1 MAPRASWKGYLKLSL
16 VSCAVNLYPASSS
29 SSRVSFNTINRKTGN
44 RVKRQFVDA
53 ETGEVVENEDQ
64 AKGYPVAK
72 DSYLIVDDEE
82 LDKIQLESTHT
93 IDIEK
98 FVPRS
103 EIDPR
108 YLEAPYYIA
117 PSERV
122 AEEAFAIIRDAMRDE
137 KVVGLGR
144 VVMARRE
151 RIMMLEPLG
160 KGLVGTVLRYGSEVR
175 NEDSYFDEIP
185 DMKLPEEMT
194 DLAHVIIERK
204 AGHFRPEEFT
214 DRYED
219 AVVELVR
226 AKQAGMPAKPPEQ
239 PSRPSNVVSIMDAL
253 RKSIAAEGGQ
263 ASGARKASAK
273 AAEETAARA
282 EAEGSV
288 EDERG
293 RQAARRRLRKRRE
306 SQVTRLRGRVR
317 FAGLGVARRRSARRA
332 PRV

>member
-1 MAPRASWKGYLKLSL
+1 MAPRANWKGYLKLSL
-16 VSCAVNLYPASSS
+16 VSCAVNLYPASST

-44 RVKRQFVDA
+44 KVKRQFVDA
-53 ETGEVVENEDQ
+53 GTGQVVENEDQ

-72 DSYLIVDDEE
+72 DSYLLVDDDE
-82 LDKIQLESTHT
+82 LDDIQIESTHT

-98 FVPRS
+98 FVPRV

-108 YLEAPYYIA
+108 YYDAPYYVA

-144 VVMARRE
+144 VVIARRE

-160 KGLVGTVLRYGSEVR
+160 KGILGTALRYGSEVR
-175 NEDSYFDEIP
+175 GEDAYFEDIP
-185 DMKLPEEMT
+185 DLKLPQEMQE
-194 DLAHVIIERK
+194 LAHVIIERK

-226 AKQAGMPAKPPEQ
+226 AKQAGMPAKPAEQ
-239 PSRPSNVVSIMDAL
+239 PSQPSNVVSIMDAL
-253 RKSIAAEGGQ
+253 RKSIAVETAKAPVVKGESRSVQAKPAEEVPVSPRPKAPSKAKGKATA
-263 ASGARKASAK
+263 ASAPKARKA
-273 AAEETAARA
+273 R
-282 EAEGSV
+282 
-288 EDERG
+288 
-293 RQAARRRLRKRRE
+293 
-306 SQVTRLRGRVR
+306 
-317 FAGLGVARRRSARRA
+317 
-332 PRV
+332 

>member
-1 MAPRASWKGYLKLSL
+1 MAPRANWKGYLKLSL

-64 AKGYPVAK
+64 AKGYAVAK
-72 DSYLIVDDEE
+72 DSYLLIDDQE
-82 LDKIQLESTHT
+82 LDKIQIESTHT

-98 FVPRS
+98 FVPRA

-160 KGLVGTVLRYGSEVR
+160 KGLLGTVLRYGAEVR
-175 NEDSYFDEIP
+175 NEDTYFEEIP
-185 DMKLPEEMT
+185 EMKLPEEMR
-194 DLAHVIIERK
+194 DLAHVIIQRK
-204 AGHFRPEEFT
+204 AGHFRPEEFA

-226 AKQAGMPAKPPEQ
+226 AKQAGMPAKAPEQ
-239 PSRPSNVVSIMDAL
+239 VSRPSNVISIMDAL
-253 RKSIAAEGGQ
+253 RKSIAAVGGD
-263 ASGARKASAK
+263 ARAARKAGAK
-273 AAEETAARA
+273 PAAEAPASPKPKAPSKSKGKPAAA
-282 EAEGSV
+282 V
-288 EDERG
+288 
-293 RQAARRRLRKRRE
+293 QAPAPQKARK
-306 SQVTRLRGRVR
+306 TR
-317 FAGLGVARRRSARRA
+317 
-332 PRV
+332 

>member
-1 MAPRASWKGYLKLSL
+1 MAPRATWKGYLKLSL
-16 VSCAVNLYPASSS
+16 VSCAVNVYPASSS

-44 RVKRQFVDA
+44 KVKRQFVDA

-72 DSYLIVDDEE
+72 DSYLLVEDEE
-82 LDKIQLESTHT
+82 LDKIQIESSHT

-98 FVPRS
+98 FAPRS

-151 RIMMLEPLG
+151 RIMMLEPMD
-160 KGLVGTVLRYGSEVR
+160 KGLIGTVLRYGSEVR
-175 NEDSYFDEIP
+175 NADTYFEDIP
-185 DMKLPEEMT
+185 DMKLPEEMK

-204 AGHFRPEEFT
+204 AGHFRPEDFN

-219 AVVELVR
+219 AVVELIR
-226 AKQAGMPAKPPEQ
+226 AKQAGMPAKAPEQ
-239 PSRPSNVVSIMDAL
+239 PTRPSNVVSIMDAL
-253 RKSIAAEGGQ
+253 RKSIAEEGG
-263 ASGARKASAK
+263 ATPAARKASPK
-273 AAEETAARA
+273 AAEEAPA
-282 EAEGSV
+282 
-288 EDERG
+288 
-293 RQAARRRLRKRRE
+293 
-306 SQVTRLRGRVR
+306 
-317 FAGLGVARRRSARRA
+317 A
-332 PRV
+332 PRPKAPSKTKGEVAKAAPAQPAQKARKAK

>member
-44 RVKRQFVDA
+44 TVKRQFVDA
-53 ETGEVVENEDQ
+53 ETGEVVESEDQ
-64 AKGYPVAK
+64 AKGNPVAK
-72 DSYLIVDDEE
+72 DSYLLIDDEE
-82 LDKIQLESTHT
+82 LDKIQIESSHT

-144 VVMARRE
+144 VVIARRE
-151 RIMMLEPLG
+151 RVMLLEPLG
-160 KGLVGTVLRYGSEVR
+160 KGLLGTVLRYGSEVR
-175 NEDSYFDEIP
+175 TEDSYFEDIP

-194 DLAHVIIERK
+194 DLAHVIIQRK
-204 AGHFRPEEFT
+204 EGHFLPEEFN

-219 AVVELVR
+219 AVVELIR
-226 AKQAGMPAKPPEQ
+226 AKQAGLPARVTEEP
-239 PSRPSNVVSIMDAL
+239 RPSNVVNIMDAL
-253 RKSIAAEGGQ
+253 RNSLAAVGGAAPAPPKPSARPTEEAVATPKPKAPSKTKGEAAKAGTGKAAPAKAAPAPTAQ
-263 ASGARKASAK
+263 KARKAK
-273 AAEETAARA
+273 
-282 EAEGSV
+282 
-288 EDERG
+288 
-293 RQAARRRLRKRRE
+293 
-306 SQVTRLRGRVR
+306 
-317 FAGLGVARRRSARRA
+317 
-332 PRV
+332 

>member
-82 LDKIQLESTHT
+82 LDKIQIESTHT

-144 VVMARRE
+144 VVIARRE
-151 RIMMLEPLG
+151 RVMLLEPLG
-160 KGLVGTVLRYGSEVR
+160 KGLLGTVLRYASEVR
-175 NEDSYFDEIP
+175 AEDSYFEDIP
-185 DMKLPEEMT
+185 DLKLPEEMT
-194 DLAHVIIERK
+194 ELAHVIIERK
-204 AGHFRPEEFT
+204 SGHFDAAEFT

-219 AVVELVR
+219 ALVELIR
-226 AKQAGMPAKPPEQ
+226 SKQAGLPQ
-239 PSRPSNVVSIMDAL
+239 RPSELPKPTNVVNIMDAL
-253 RKSIAAEGGQ
+253 RRSIAAEGG
-263 ASGARKASAK
+263 AAPAPKAP
-273 AAEETAARA
+273 RPA
-282 EAEGSV
+282 EAQPVASKPKAPSKA
-288 EDERG
+288 RG
-293 RQAARRRLRKRRE
+293 E
-306 SQVTRLRGRVR
+306 SEP
-317 FAGLGVARRRSARRA
+317 A
-332 PRV
+332 

>member
-1 MAPRASWKGYLKLSL
+1 MAPRATWKGYLKLSL
-16 VSCAVNLYPASSS
+16 VSCAVNVYPASSS
-29 SSRVSFNTINRKTGN
+29 SSRVTFNTINRKTGH

-72 DSYLIVDDEE
+72 DSFLLVEDEE
-82 LDKIQLESTHT
+82 LDKIEIESNHT

-103 EIDPR
+103 EVDPR

-122 AEEAFAIIRDAMRDE
+122 AEEAFAIIREAMSDE

-175 NEDSYFDEIP
+175 NEGTYFEEIP
-185 DMKLPEEMT
+185 DLKLPDEMR
-194 DLAHVIIERK
+194 DLAHVIIEKK
-204 AGHFRPEEFT
+204 AGHFLPEEFT

-219 AVVELVR
+219 AVVELIR
-226 AKQAGMPAKPPEQ
+226 AKQAGMPAKAPEQ
-239 PSRPSNVVSIMDAL
+239 PTRPSNVVSIMDAL
-253 RKSIAAEGGQ
+253 RKSIAASGGAAPAAPKVGAKPAEDAATPKPKAPSKTKGKVAAAAPAPAAQ
-263 ASGARKASAK
+263 RARKAK
-273 AAEETAARA
+273 
-282 EAEGSV
+282 
-288 EDERG
+288 
-293 RQAARRRLRKRRE
+293 
-306 SQVTRLRGRVR
+306 
-317 FAGLGVARRRSARRA
+317 
-332 PRV
+332 

>member
-82 LDKIQLESTHT
+82 LDKIQIESTHT

-226 AKQAGMPAKPPEQ
+226 AKQAGMPAKAPEQ

-253 RKSIAAEGGQ
+253 RKSIAAEGGGQ
-263 ASGARKASAK
+263 APAARKASAK
-273 AAEETAARA
+273 AAEETPAASKPKA
-282 EAEGSV
+282 PSKTKEAAK
-288 EDERG
+288 
-293 RQAARRRLRKRRE
+293 AAPAPAAQKARK
-306 SQVTRLRGRVR
+306 
-317 FAGLGVARRRSARRA
+317 AR
-332 PRV
+332 